1 MVEKTEYWQVRAEGA
16 VRMLMGSELAEKRS
30 WTISG
35 IGKGKK
41 IYEFTIG
48 GS

>member
-1 MVEKTEYWQVRAEGA
+1 MIVKTEYWQVRAEGA
-16 VRMLMGSELAEKRS
+16 VRLLISSELAEKRG

-41 IYEFTIG
+41 IYEITIG